1 MYNLQQISRQLITLL
16 VTIVYKYRKTKQNI
30 KKVGFIRFGWLF
42 FNVSERHCSLHI
54 TLAEESVHVDPDEL
68 MRHLYDLW
76 LTDSNGIF
84 RFFQY
89 NSATFTYMLAL
100 FTHNCVGE
108 FAYKD
113 AVHEVHFYTF
123 LSIC

>member
-1 MYNLQQISRQLITLL
+1 MYNLQQISRQLIILL

-30 KKVGFIRFGWLF
+30 KKVDFIRFGWLF

-54 TLAEESVHVDPDEL
+54 TLAEESVHADPDERPGFL
-68 MRHLYDLW
+68 FSFLF
-76 LTDSNGIF
+76 S
-84 RFFQY
+84 FFQY

-100 FTHNCVGE
+100 LTHNCVGE

-123 LSIC
+123 LPIC